1 MAVVGE
7 SDPTFSLLQEVMK
20 KAKALCQ
27 ARPVGSHCIF
37 ERVLSEKRMLSLTQE
52 AKVQSKLLEEER
64 LDWRHSSRAE
74 EVLPTLLAKFAHE
87 LSNRGGEERK

>member
-1 MAVVGE
+1 
-7 SDPTFSLLQEVMK
+7 MK

-27 ARPVGSHCIF
+27 ARPVEDRIASSKEYRAG
-37 ERVLSEKRMLSLTQE
+37 RGLLSLAQE
-52 AKVQSKLLEEER
+52 AKVQSKLLQEEQGWWTER